1 VAAVVTVAAA
11 VVLAIGGAPGPAY
24 AAGHP
29 AATPAAPA
37 APVVPVLSSIASN
50 CTTDVSAP
58 LTAYLAALPSGATF
72 DAPPGACYLVDEGV
86 IVSHPLTIVGGT
98 YRDQSTTRP
107 TTGYQVL
114 HPVIRIIDTSDVT
127 LSHLSVFGADTTG
140 LYREQLSTEAG
151 VKVVSSSHVTLDDIT
166 VSDTFGDGLELV
178 ADLTHHITTPDTDLV
193 VDGYTTDHTG
203 RQGITFAEVS
213 GATLTDVHVSSPW
226 FDGFDFESDI
236 PGMGSGNVRISDCTY
251 DHSAN
256 LVEYLTGPITITDCA
271 GSSAVALGSQ
281 HSDQPVR
288 FVGGSV
294 QCGGRDP
301 QACITQRGGSL
312 EFSHVTFTRRQP
324 NVRMTE
330 LAWSVEDGGHLT
342 LAGSPVPGP
351 SGRSDSH
358 STGTNTPG

>member
-1 VAAVVTVAAA
+1 MAGVAV
-11 VVLAIGGAPGPAY
+11 VVLAIGGTTGPAY
-24 AAGHP
+24 GAGHP
-29 AATPAAPA
+29 TTTVTAPVAPA
-37 APVVPVLSSIASN
+37 PVLASIASN
-50 CTTDVSAP
+50 CSTDVSAP

-72 DAPPGACYLVDEGV
+72 DAPPGACYLVDEGL

-114 HPVIRIIDTSDVT
+114 HPVIRILDTSDVT
-127 LSHLSVFGADTTG
+127 LSHLSISGADTTG
-140 LYREQLSTEAG
+140 AYRQDLSTEAG
-151 VKVVSSSHVTLDDIT
+151 VKVVSSAHVTLDDIT

-178 ADLTHHITTPDTDLV
+178 ADLTHHITTPDTGLV
-193 VDGYTTDHTG
+193 VDGYTTDNAG

-213 GATLTDVHVSSPW
+213 GATLTNVHVISPW

-236 PGMGSGNVRISDCTY
+236 PGMGSGHVQISDCTY

-256 LVEYLTGPITITDCA
+256 LVEYLTGPITISDCA
-271 GSSAVALGSQ
+271 GSSAVALGSE

-351 SGRSDSH
+351 TGRTDPL
-358 STGTNTPG
+358 STVTITPG